1 MEYTP
6 LADPFMIRFEK
17 DGVQYE
23 AKVVYGKSTS
33 SCANL
38 FNVEI
43 CWPRGIEPFCLKEK
57 QVHHAD
63 SDAMVW
69 VDEQGRESVF
79 YQMIGNEIAGQLKAK
94 LGIFLMDAPVSDKDA
109 DTESY

>member
-6 LADPFMIRFEK
+6 LADPFVIRFEK

-38 FNVEI
+38 FSVEI
-43 CWPRGIEPFCLKEK
+43 GWPHGIEPFCLKEK
-57 QVHHAD
+57 QVHHAQ
-63 SDAMVW
+63 SDIMVW
-69 VDEQGRESVF
+69 VDEQGRESIF
-79 YQMIGNEIAGQLKAK
+79 YQVIGNEIAEQLKAK
-94 LGIFLMDAPVSDKDA
+94 LGIFLLDAPVSDKGEE
-109 DTESY
+109 TEGY